1 MPDPIQPQSQERS
14 TFPIAFALGVA
25 VVLFLL
31 GGLLL
36 FNRLTRGKGPA
47 GEVHLPFGA
56 TEQAVAER
64 IHFSDPQMARASNF
78 LNQEVTYVGGVVAN
92 DGVAAIKEIEVT
104 FEFHDPFNQV
114 ILRESRRLLG
124 TNASPMGGGE
134 RRDFQVTFE
143 YIPDQWNQ
151 QYPTIRVTGLLLQ

>member
-1 MPDPIQPQSQERS
+1 MPDPIQPQSRERS
-14 TFPIAFALGVA
+14 SFPIAFALGIA

-31 GGLLL
+31 GGVLL
-36 FNRLTRGKGPA
+36 FNRLTRAKGPA
-47 GEVHLPFGA
+47 GEVHLPFGPA
-56 TEQAVAER
+56 EQAAAER

-92 DGVAAIKEIEVT
+92 DGVATIKEIEVT

-124 TNASPMGGGE
+124 TNTSPMGGGE

-151 QYPTIRVTGLLLQ
+151 QYPTIRVTGLILQ

>member
-1 MPDPIQPQSQERS
+1 MPDSDQSTERS
-14 TFPIAFALGVA
+14 SFPIAFALGAA

-36 FNRLTRGKGPA
+36 FNRMTRGKGPV

-56 TEQAVAER
+56 AEQAAAER

-78 LNQEVTYVGGVVAN
+78 LNQEVTYVGGTVAN
-92 DGVAAIKEIEVT
+92 DGVATIKEIEVT
-104 FEFHDPFNQV
+104 LEFHDPFNQV
-114 ILRESRRLLG
+114 VLRESRRLLG
-124 TNASPMGGGE
+124 PNSAPMGRGQ

-143 YIPDQWNQ
+143 YVPDQWNQ